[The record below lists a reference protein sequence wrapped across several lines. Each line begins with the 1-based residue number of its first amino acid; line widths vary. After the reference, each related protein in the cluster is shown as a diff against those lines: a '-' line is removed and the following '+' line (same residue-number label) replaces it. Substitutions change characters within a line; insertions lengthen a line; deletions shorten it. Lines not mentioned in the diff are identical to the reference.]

1 MSHAGARARKRAT
14 YADLEALPDRLVGE
28 IMDGDLYATPRPR
41 LRHARAAVWLDRR
54 LGLPFDDGIGGPGG
68 WWILIEPELH
78 FGEDYVVPDLAG
90 WRRERLPVVPD
101 EAHLELAPD
110 WICEIISQSTER
122 IDRGLKL
129 HIYAREGVQHLWLLN
144 PDTRT
149 LEVLRLHGEQWL
161 VAAVHTEES
170 VVRAEPFDAIEFD
183 LSGLWGAPPKPTNPG
198 VASL

>member
-1 MSHAGARARKRAT
+1 
-14 YADLEALPDRLVGE
+14 
-28 IMDGDLYATPRPR
+28 
-41 LRHARAAVWLDRR
+41 
-54 LGLPFDDGIGGPGG
+54 LPFDDGIDGPGG

-122 IDRGLKL
+122 IDRGLKI
-129 HIYAREGVQHLWLLN
+129 HIYAREGVRHLWLLN
-144 PDTRT
+144 PDTQT

-161 VAAVHTEES
+161 VAAVHTGGA

-183 LSGLWGAPPKPTNPG
+183 LSGLWGTPPSPAET
-198 VASL
+198 